1 MIASCC
7 QPDRGAGQTQRRL
20 DQARQSFKQPV
31 AGLATNGPVV
41 SISSGE
47 ALRADTVVVFNL
59 STGNYEVYRVSLACG
74 L

>member
-1 MIASCC
+1 M
-7 QPDRGAGQTQRRL
+7 PDRLELVNPALPPAQT
-20 DQARQSFKQPV
+20 PV
-31 AGLATNGPVV
+31 AELATNGPVL